1 MILLICSLTWEAEPV
16 PHCDDNYNK
25 KKANNT
31 RDNKPA
37 IQKSNNR
44 NQFHAFEQRNT
55 SAAEIDQLEKTAS
68 MLKQRRGNKT
78 NLPYSSIRTGPVQ
91 ALTPQGGEIA
101 LDYALLST

>member
-1 MILLICSLTWEAEPV
+1 MKLSKNSAGKVTFKVQNKKIVKIDKKGRITAIKKGKTV
-16 PHCDDNYNK
+16 VTAKTYNK

-55 SAAEIDQLEKTAS
+55 SAAEIDQLEK
-68 MLKQRRGNKT
+68 MLLKR
-78 NLPYSSIRTGPVQ
+78 
-91 ALTPQGGEIA
+91 
-101 LDYALLST
+101 

>member
-1 MILLICSLTWEAEPV
+1 MYIPV
-16 PHCDDNYNK
+16 CDDNYNK

-55 SAAEIDQLEKTAS
+55 SAAEIDQLEK
-68 MLKQRRGNKT
+68 MLLKR
-78 NLPYSSIRTGPVQ
+78 
-91 ALTPQGGEIA
+91 
-101 LDYALLST
+101 